1 MSDVT
6 ESTILYVDDDNDHC
20 ILTETSIADAGNKVN
35 RIWANDK
42 EGAVNHLNLISDST
56 LPLLT
61 ELDLN
66 IPRWDDRRTLSC
78 LKSHPHPAYIPV
90 ITLSTFKS
98 SNGHE
103 ACEWLGAVSHI
114 KKPYHY
120 DDYKG
125 ILTDFFLHI
134 KA

>member
-1 MSDVT
+1 MSDAT

-20 ILTETSIADAGNKVN
+20 ILTGTSIADAGNKVN

-66 IPRWDDRRTLSC
+66 IPRWDDRRTLSY
-78 LKSHPHPAYIPV
+78 LKSHPAPYLFLPYLPSKVVTGTRPA
-90 ITLSTFKS
+90 
-98 SNGHE
+98 NGWE
-103 ACEWLGAVSHI
+103 QFRI
-114 KKPYHY
+114 
-120 DDYKG
+120 
-125 ILTDFFLHI
+125 
-134 KA
+134 